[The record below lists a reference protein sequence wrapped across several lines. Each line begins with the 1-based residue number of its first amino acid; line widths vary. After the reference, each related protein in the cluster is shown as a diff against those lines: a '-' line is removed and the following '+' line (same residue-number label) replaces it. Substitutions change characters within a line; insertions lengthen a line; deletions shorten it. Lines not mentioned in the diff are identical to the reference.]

1 MSPYIHSHPYQAP
14 LPRRPQSWEVSH
26 VWLPPHSQQLSLAT
40 RVDSSSP
47 PAPSWCPTTAVTA
60 DPTGE
65 ENGGYPP
72 TAGIGQPGTHH
83 QPPPPRGPTRWGLP
97 LLAHADPAVWQLPV
111 ETCHVPRGSSPS
123 HLGSQPGSLWDN
135 PVLSYSRANTEPLVY
150 AD

>member
-83 QPPPPRGPTRWGLP
+83 QPPPPLGAYKMGTSFVGSCRSCSVAAPGGDLSCPKGLKP
-97 LLAHADPAVWQLPV
+97 K
-111 ETCHVPRGSSPS
+111 S
-123 HLGSQPGSLWDN
+123 LGVSARLTVGQPCAFLFQGK
-135 PVLSYSRANTEPLVY
+135 YRASCVR
-150 AD
+150 